1 MCVGLFIPLHFCTYV
16 RVEEQHSRIWP
27 NEQEVQIVL
36 VALEQV
42 CDEMVACVHKI
53 SFSQPHFP
61 KIFQESVS
69 WLHF

>member
-1 MCVGLFIPLHFCTYV
+1 MCFGLFIPLRFCTYM
-16 RVEEQHSRIWP
+16 RVEKQSTGIWP

-42 CDEMVACVHKI
+42 CYEMVACVHKI

-61 KIFQESVS
+61 KIFQEPLS
-69 WLHF
+69 